1 MIFISSSND
10 RRHGCIGGYGV
21 YRYGM
26 GNVVMAN
33 MGANTEVIFTQVPV
47 PYPRRLSVG
56 LSYTHTLTHLGEKS
70 NSFCGFSGMYLH
82 CIYTG
87 GILNRRQ

>member
-1 MIFISSSND
+1 MIFISLAND

-33 MGANTEVIFTQVPV
+33 MGANTSPVKVQVPV

-56 LSYTHTLTHLGEKS
+56 LSYTHTLTHFGGES
-70 NSFCGFSGMYLH
+70 NFIWQIFL
-82 CIYTG
+82 
-87 GILNRRQ
+87 LN